1 MSVEKQAPPARA
13 AWVSAGGASALPGEL
28 HISIKHWTSRLPPK
42 VFHPHAAAQIGGQTS
57 VLFQNLTLFLDTL
70 HAFPSV
76 TTWLLQCIFH
86 TTTYRRSWVFCG
98 RRDNNLHRHQEP
110 LLLSHCPCRPAASPG
125 SVPVLAELPATYTA
139 WNPGWKD
146 GVLMFVAPWGIP
158 GQAQLNS

>member
-13 AWVSAGGASALPGEL
+13 AWISAGGASALPGEL
-28 HISIKHWTSRLPPK
+28 HISIKHRTSWLPPK

-70 HAFPSV
+70 HAFQSV

-110 LLLSHCPCRPAASPG
+110 PLAVALSLSACSIPWQCASAGRTTGYLHSLKPRLKRWG
-125 SVPVLAELPATYTA
+125 SNVCGTL
-139 WNPGWKD
+139 G
-146 GVLMFVAPWGIP
+146 
-158 GQAQLNS
+158 NSRSSSA